1 MLRLRFSS
9 FTSGNDQDVT
19 NEMTANWR
27 ETTLPTMLFYYNPRN
42 IYNSDKFGL
51 FYRVLSTKVMHL
63 EDKKRVTEVVIV
75 TFSWLGLLQLTRVD
89 KNP

>member
-42 IYNSDKFGL
+42 IYNSDKFSL

-63 EDKKRVTEVVIV
+63 EDKKSSGGSNSNI
-75 TFSWLGLLQLTRVD
+75 QLTRSTTA
-89 KNP
+89 NMCG

>member
-63 EDKKRVTEVVIV
+63 EDKKSRGGSNSNI
-75 TFSWLGLLQLTRVD
+75 QLTRSTTA
-89 KNP
+89 NMCG